1 MAETGVFPAS
11 PGTIGALSLR
21 GALQAKAGALM
32 ELGGLVK
39 ANSTRS
45 FKFHGQLAPGRYV
58 FAALMTATTNPGRTK
73 LLVST
78 PFTIR

>member
-1 MAETGVFPAS
+1 MRY
-11 PGTIGALSLR
+11 GALEDRSKDSETYLNLNHQF
-21 GALQAKAGALM
+21 GNGQF
-32 ELGGLVK
+32 GGLVK